1 MSKLCGLPCATHGYN
16 RSVISSDS
24 TIRAHM
30 TASVHTIGMESTLP
44 QARDLMQQHG
54 IRHLPVVDG
63 SKLVGLLSDRDLARL
78 EGFPMVDFNLVS
90 VPDAMSDEP
99 YVVSPDAIARDV
111 FRTMHEKRY
120 GSALVA
126 EDGKV
131 IGVFTTT
138 DALRV
143 LVEIL

>member
-1 MSKLCGLPCATHGYN
+1 
-16 RSVISSDS
+16 
-24 TIRAHM
+24 M